1 MLFILLNYVLFYYFI
16 SIIILFYLIFL
27 LQLQSQLQHVFC
39 MMKYDRVFQYIVP
52 VFLFNIFSG
61 DIKIIIFIHPV
72 FLPLNLFS
80 YHYTRL
86 TRYIDVWRRNV
97 EFFNFFFC
105 YSFMPWMG
113 VFQKLVSLHCRLYC
127 IILTILIVFF
137 SFLTYSNNQIKHL
150 L

>member
-39 MMKYDRVFQYIVP
+39 MMKYDRVFQCIIP
-52 VFLFNIFSG
+52 VFLFNVFSG

-80 YHYTRL
+80 YHYTSRG
-86 TRYIDVWRRNV
+86 RYIGVWRRNV
-97 EFFNFFFC
+97 KSFNFFFWF
-105 YSFMPWMG
+105 SPTSWMG
-113 VFQKLVSLHCRLYC
+113 VFQKLVPLHCRLYC
-127 IILTILIVFF
+127 IISTILIVFF
-137 SFLTYSNNQIKHL
+137 FP
-150 L
+150 